1 MPIDR
6 TLSYH
11 PWNDMTYHEIV
22 VIQIKNIIFVAK
34 TQNYGIFSRTFM
46 ITRFSIAF
54 EDLLVSSIALQVLPP
69 WPIVQ
74 FFLANHE
81 KRSQTQVN
89 PSLMRRTFCH
99 STGCPRKKY
108 TIIFF
113 GAGDGIPRKNF
124 IVDSIVD
131 TVYHSVFL
139 SFPLFFFLSL
149 CHFVLLTFCLT
160 FCLSV
165 VLALVILVHIS
176 SSFNYI
182 SLFFSPFL
190 GCTGLW
196 S

>member
-1 MPIDR
+1 MFLSKFYNIYIENLLPIDR

-54 EDLLVSSIALQVLPP
+54 QDLLVSSIALQVFPP

-99 STGCPRKKY
+99 STGCPRKKS

-124 IVDSIVD
+124 IGDFFLGHPVSFCIFVIPSIFL
-131 TVYHSVFL
+131 SVFMSFRLSDFLSNFL
-139 SFPLFFFLSL
+139 SFCRSCFGHLSSYKFIFQL
-149 CHFVLLTFCLT
+149 H
-160 FCLSV
+160 
-165 VLALVILVHIS
+165 
-176 SSFNYI
+176 
-182 SLFFSPFL
+182 
-190 GCTGLW
+190 
-196 S
+196 